1 MGKIRNNKYK
11 YASCALRFD
20 LNRPS
25 ETKDFFIK
33 KINKIDN
40 DLAKEN
46 GEILGSREHSKWL
59 YGEDTGINNGSIHSN
74 VWRGSAAELATSNLL
89 AIYPVMG
96 WWKERKSAKAYNNK
110 LRYSLIVSIKTPDI
124 KTDIYT
130 PIANLIKIPV
140 PISIDI

>member
-1 MGKIRNNKYK
+1 
-11 YASCALRFD
+11 
-20 LNRPS
+20 
-25 ETKDFFIK
+25 
-33 KINKIDN
+33 
-40 DLAKEN
+40 
-46 GEILGSREHSKWL
+46 
-59 YGEDTGINNGSIHSN
+59 
-74 VWRGSAAELATSNLL
+74 
-89 AIYPVMG
+89 MG